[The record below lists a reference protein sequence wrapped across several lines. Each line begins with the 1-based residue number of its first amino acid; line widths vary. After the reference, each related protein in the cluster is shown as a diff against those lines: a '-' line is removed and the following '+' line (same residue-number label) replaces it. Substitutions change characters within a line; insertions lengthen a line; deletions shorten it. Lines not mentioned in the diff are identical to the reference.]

1 MEKWLFSPPF
11 VFIII
16 FIVIV
21 LLNKLLKP
29 LAFKGSRPQEG
40 ARESYACGEAD
51 YTAAARPDYSTFF
64 AYAFFFTLAHVAALV
79 MTTVPKETLEILA
92 MACIYIVTVAIS
104 LYILLRREG

>member
-1 MEKWLFSPPF
+1 MEAWLFSPPS

-16 FIVIV
+16 FIVLV
-21 LLNKLLKP
+21 LLDKLLKP
-29 LAFKGSRPQEG
+29 LSFKGARPQEG

-51 YTAAARPDYSTFF
+51 YTVMARPDYSTFF

-79 MTTVPKETLEILA
+79 MTTVPQETFEVFA
-92 MACIYIVTVAIS
+92 MACIYLVTVAIS